1 MTYLMRSCDY
11 ATHFQ
16 NDVYLAV
23 RLLDYVAH
31 AVGLEAG
38 NFTHFIGSFHIY
50 RKDAEG
56 VF

>member
-1 MTYLMRSCDY
+1 
-11 ATHFQ
+11 
-16 NDVYLAV
+16 VYLAT
-23 RLLDYVAH
+23 RLLGYMAERTN
-31 AVGLEAG
+31 LIPG